1 MFFGCIDLFGVR
13 PTAELSRRPSRPP
26 DYQVENQAP
35 VALTRELTNSPRSI
49 LQKLVD
55 TALELCSAHSVGI
68 SLEEQKDK

>member
-1 MFFGCIDLFGVR
+1 LESVLT
-13 PTAELSRRPSRPP
+13 TAELSRRPSRPP

-55 TALELCSAHSVGI
+55 TALDLCRAHSAGI